1 MNHPSDDALLL
12 LAYGE
17 LEGEA
22 TAEVERHL
30 ASCAPCQERF
40 LSLDRGRVAVEWTIA
55 GSRRPLARWTA
66 VTILAA
72 AAAVATILLVGR
84 PAPADRSPGWPPP
97 RALKW
102 SATAGYL
109 AGGEALITI
118 DAQLTRLEQEW
129 SYARP

>member
-1 MNHPSDDALLL
+1 MNHPHEDDLLL

-17 LEGEA
+17 LDAAA

-40 LSLDRGRVAVEWTIA
+40 LSLDRGRVAAEWAIA

-66 VTILAA
+66 VTVLA
-72 AAAVATILLVGR
+72 AAAVAAILLVGR
-84 PAPADRSPGWPPP
+84 PAPADRSPAWHPSG
-97 RALKW
+97 ALKW

-109 AGGEALITI
+109 AGGDAVITI